1 MALLAVLTLSA
12 TAVAVRARQSGVTA
26 ATIHPLT
33 TAVGSAAGGWAPSF
47 TDATGQPARWDPCVA
62 IHYVL
67 ATAGAPASARADVNG
82 ALQRLTAAS
91 GLNFVDDG
99 PTSELPRRERAAY
112 DPHRW
117 GKRWAPLLIAW
128 AGAADTDVPLTGG
141 REGVTMAVAVA
152 TATGGSIVTGEV
164 VLNTD
169 LPLPSG
175 FGPGATAGEVLLHE
189 LGHAVGLGH
198 VDDPAQIMYPM
209 TNPGLAEYG
218 AGDRAGL
225 VAIGAPAGCHR
236 APTPRP
242 LQVSEPIG

>member
-1 MALLAVLTLSA
+1 MSRRPTSAGGLVVLPHRRFGRIDLAGAGAGTLGRSPRSGPA
-12 TAVAVRARQSGVTA
+12 ASVAAAAVAGGVARRTDF
-26 ATIHPLT
+26 
-33 TAVGSAAGGWAPSF
+33 VG
-47 TDATGQPARWDPCVA
+47 
-62 IHYVL
+62 
-67 ATAGAPASARADVNG
+67 
-82 ALQRLTAAS
+82 
-91 GLNFVDDG
+91 DG

-169 LPLPSG
+169 LRLPSG
-175 FGPGATAGEVLLHE
+175 FGSGATAGEVLLHE

-225 VAIGAPAGCHR
+225 VAGAVLG
-236 APTPRP
+236 
-242 LQVSEPIG
+242 